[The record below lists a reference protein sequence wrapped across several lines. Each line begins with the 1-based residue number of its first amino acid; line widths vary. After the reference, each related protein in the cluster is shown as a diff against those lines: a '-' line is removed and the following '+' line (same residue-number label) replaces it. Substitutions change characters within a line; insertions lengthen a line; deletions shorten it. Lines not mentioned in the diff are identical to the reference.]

1 MGFFIHVRAKLES
14 AVPCPWLE
22 ISMRLG
28 GTTKKQ
34 GGARPFPNSM
44 NGFDDCIDQCGS
56 EEFSLEGL
64 TFTRTNSSSGDARI
78 DCRLDRVLF
87 NTSFLNSA
95 SNFNGKLLNAGL
107 SDHHA
112 ILITESSRPKVK
124 APFRHFHAW
133 AREKDFFKIVKEA
146 WDVHIEGKPIFVLV
160 RKLKFVKKALSAC
173 QRSRPRISYRVQAAR
188 DELDRIQA
196 LISVG
201 DVDPGLLFAEKE
213 AKEVLSDRILVEAK
227 HAQAKS
233 QRQASERRRL
243 QF

>member
-124 APFRHFHAW
+124 ALLGTSMLGLGKRIFSKLSKKLGMF
-133 AREKDFFKIVKEA
+133 ILKESPSSF
-146 WDVHIEGKPIFVLV
+146 WFG
-160 RKLKFVKKALSAC
+160 S
-173 QRSRPRISYRVQAAR
+173 
-188 DELDRIQA
+188 
-196 LISVG
+196 
-201 DVDPGLLFAEKE
+201 
-213 AKEVLSDRILVEAK
+213 
-227 HAQAKS
+227 
-233 QRQASERRRL
+233 
-243 QF
+243 